1 MVTAG
6 VGTVERRLFALFADV
21 FEYPGP
27 RVARAVR
34 ECEALVAPRSVEAAA
49 LLGEFRAFVERTP
62 LARLE
67 EVYTGTFD
75 LDAAC
80 HPYVGYHL
88 FGETY
93 KRSVFLV
100 GLRER
105 YRKIGYQDGGELPDH
120 LAVLLRFLALTD
132 DAVLAEEIVREA
144 LLPALDRMTGSDDA
158 DPEVAGHEPKPKHY
172 QPVLRALHIA
182 LGGEVARAAAG

>member
-1 MVTAG
+1 MVTAD
-6 VGTVERRLFALFADV
+6 VITERRLFLLFADLLD
-21 FEYPGP
+21 YPGP
-27 RVARAVR
+27 RVAEAAS
-34 ECEALVAPRSVEAAA
+34 ECQALVAPRSREAAA
-49 LLGEFRAFVERTP
+49 LLGRFRAFAEQTP

-105 YRKIGYQDGGELPDH
+105 YRKIGYTDGGELPDH
-120 LAVLLRFLALTD
+120 LVVVLRFLAVTD
-132 DAVLAEEIVREA
+132 DAILAEEIVREA
-144 LLPALDRMTGSDDA
+144 LLPALDRMAGGKDA
-158 DPEVAGHEPKPKHY
+158 DPEEAGHEPKPKHY
-172 QPVLRALHIA
+172 QPVLRALHLA